1 MAGKKVKTIIKINL
15 HAGEATPAPPV
26 GTALGPHGI
35 AIMDFVKAY
44 NERTQDKKGQV
55 IPAEITIY
63 ENRTFTFTTKLPPVS
78 ELIKKQIGLE
88 KGAKTS
94 GLETVGTLTRAQV
107 ETIAREKMQDFNT
120 KSLESA
126 MKTVMGTAR
135 SMGVKIS

>member
-1 MAGKKVKTIIKINL
+1 MPERKIKPVVNL
-15 HAGEATPAPPV
+15 NWKAGEAPPPPPV
-26 GTALGPHGI
+26 GPTLGQHGV

>member
-1 MAGKKVKTIIKINL
+1 MAAIKIKTVVKLNL
-15 HAGEATPAPPV
+15 KAGEAPPAPPV
-26 GTALGPHGI
+26 GPTLGQHGV